1 VAHRDGAGGGEARW
15 KGEGE
20 NGRGGGGYRNGAAR
34 SSDGVALL
42 ALEKKKG
49 EEEMGN
55 VAGEVEMGVGVSG
68 QLAHA
73 A

>member
-1 VAHRDGAGGGEARW
+1 MVHRDGAGGGEARW
-15 KGEGE
+15 RGEGE
-20 NGRGGGGYRNGAAR
+20 NCRGGGGYRGGAAR
-34 SSDGVALL
+34 SSDGVTLL

-55 VAGEVEMGVGVSG
+55 EAGEVEMGVGVSG
-68 QLAHA
+68 HLAHA

>member
-1 VAHRDGAGGGEARW
+1 
-15 KGEGE
+15 
-20 NGRGGGGYRNGAAR
+20 
-34 SSDGVALL
+34 LL
-42 ALEKKKG
+42 VLEKKKG